1 MFRNS
6 LILIGAAQVLILLV
20 GLGRA
25 KALAVLAGPS
35 GLGVIATIDQLIV
48 TLTQFG
54 ALGLPYTA
62 LKFMSAAHS
71 RSADAFRG
79 AYAAY
84 MRVMIVLALATA
96 LGVFVLFSLRPGVF
110 GAEAARYGSEIQ
122 FALLGVAPIMVTFLL
137 AQTFAAAQKPVQAA
151 LFNLASVGALA
162 VAAVAGLIM
171 TNLAGL
177 YAATAA
183 TGFVIAAGAIIY
195 LQKAENLSLFSA
207 GASIRRELASD
218 PNVVNTAMSV
228 YVTLVGYAACL
239 LVVRY
244 ALFDTVGEAATGL
257 LQSALAAALSFGAV
271 ISAMVNLSLAPAL
284 NRDGSDAAKIATA
297 NVFAGKILLLL
308 FLGAIPVA
316 LFPRTVLTLLYTG
329 EFAPAAMALTLCIV
343 WQCSHQIM
351 AVYQQLLVGLNQVRY
366 MAFCA
371 VAGFALSGALAFIL
385 VPAMGQYGADLRA
398 ARIRQPVS
406 RAMALDA
413 ARGVR
418 RRSRSGRR
426 ISVQPGF
433 GMDVHG
439 PRLAR
444 RLWRCGVR
452 RALVSHGGRRARP
465 HPLGAEIAAWSYALA
480 ASPIT
485 RRRFA
490 GTPVQ
495 ISFGGTTPRTTLP
508 APITELSP
516 TRVPGRRTLPAPTQ
530 TLSPMTTPVRRSSQR
545 EWMRI
550 SPGRIS

>member
-385 VPAMGQYGADLRA
+385 VPAMGLSAGPVALIAGAVANMALTFARLASVNRFRAPWRLTLRAGFVVAAVLGAGFLFSLDSEWTFTGLALRA
-398 ARIRQPVS
+398 AYGV
-406 RAMALDA
+406 AACGALWFLME
-413 ARGVR
+413 G
-418 RRSRSGRR
+418 GE
-426 ISVQPGF
+426 
-433 GMDVHG
+433 
-439 PRLAR
+439 
-444 RLWRCGVR
+444 
-452 RALVSHGGRRARP
+452 RALILSATKSLLGLTRSPPRR
-465 HPLGAEIAAWSYALA
+465 
-480 ASPIT
+480 
-485 RRRFA
+485 
-490 GTPVQ
+490 
-495 ISFGGTTPRTTLP
+495 
-508 APITELSP
+508 
-516 TRVPGRRTLPAPTQ
+516 
-530 TLSPMTTPVRRSSQR
+530 
-545 EWMRI
+545 
-550 SPGRIS
+550 